1 MESQMRDEILA
12 LLSHGLRTQVTSIL
26 GWAQMLRKGV
36 EPEEVVHGLE
46 IIENNARLQEQLIS
60 ELLVVNKVLSG
71 KIHLGLECT
80 DVSRV
85 IDSVLEGLRPSA
97 EAKGIRVSVGAM
109 AEDASVQADPTHLG
123 RAIRM
128 LLANS
133 IRFTPRGGE
142 VELTLERSDDQV
154 EISVIDSGVGIAP
167 SRLPLICER
176 FRYPDSPANRES
188 SGLGLPVARTLVE
201 LHGGTLHAH
210 SEGQGCGTTV
220 SIVLPV
226 SS

>member
-1 MESQMRDEILA
+1 MRDEILA

-80 DVSRV
+80 DVSEV
-85 IDSVLEGLRPSA
+85 IDSVLEGLRASA
-97 EAKGIRVSVGAM
+97 EAKGICVNLGAI
-109 AEDASVQADPTHLG
+109 AEDTSLQADPKQLA

-133 IRFTPRGGE
+133 IRFTPRGGL
-142 VELTLERSDDQV
+142 VELAVARTEEQV
-154 EISVIDSGVGIAP
+154 EISVTDTGVGIPAD
-167 SRLPLICER
+167 RLPLIFER
-176 FRYPDSPANRES
+176 FRHPDSPANHQS

-201 LHGGTLHAH
+201 LHGGTIHAH
-210 SEGQGCGTTV
+210 SDGKGCGTTV

-226 SS
+226 ES